1 MQCRDESRG
10 IYANRF
16 LNNDSLSAKVGPT
29 SFFPMQSGAATV
41 AQAEAMVTGWLSNRS
56 RFCVSADW
64 PFQGEGT
71 VRTGMNGTD
80 ISCFW
85 GLPSISADDSSYCD
99 GAEGHC
105 GYWRGHTCE
114 LQCSNQPLRA
124 FRRQA
129 ECCG

>member
-1 MQCRDESRG
+1 MLICVLPEMQCRDESRG

-64 PFQGEGT
+64 PFA
-71 VRTGMNGTD
+71 V
-80 ISCFW
+80 
-85 GLPSISADDSSYCD
+85 CD
-99 GAEGHC
+99 GLLARTHAG
-105 GYWRGHTCE
+105 
-114 LQCSNQPLRA
+114 QP
-124 FRRQA
+124 RQDSQ
-129 ECCG
+129 